1 MPSTTPLRSPT
12 FIRPS
17 HRLITPV
24 RPRAISKPVLAESNS
39 AATTSRSASGCPS
52 ANALNPATANAMT
65 KNASQI
71 QLSMRAGRVR
81 GTAADGKRRRTGAA
95 DRLTTAPRLRF
106 QGPSGAP
113 ARANGAG
120 GRRPRSASGRL
131 ALAHHH
137 AVVHVGV
144 DVPRPVLG
152 EAVDAP
158 ALEPR
163 RPDE

>member
-1 MPSTTPLRSPT
+1 MPSTTPPRSPT

-17 HRLITPV
+17 HRLMTPV

-81 GTAADGKRRRTGAA
+81 GTAADGKRGGTGAA
-95 DRLTTAPRLRF
+95 AGSTTAPGGLF
-106 QGPSGAP
+106 SGAREPDRAP
-113 ARANGAG
+113 APVKRGPAGAG
-120 GRRPRSASGRL
+120 PRSASGRL
-131 ALAHHH
+131 TLAHHD
-137 AVVHVGV
+137 AVVHVRV
-144 DVPRPVLG
+144 DVPGTVLG
-152 EAVDAP
+152 EAVDA
-158 ALEPR
+158 
-163 RPDE
+163 